1 MKNLRVIRIFLATLF
16 FVAAAAYLL
25 IGPQVHPMAV
35 SSLKVQIIPSAIAVS
50 LGAIIV
56 WLPATF
62 IFGRI
67 YCSTVCP
74 VGTLQDMMLPLR
86 RRIMRHP
93 RFRWRSAGKLRF
105 HIAIIYLV
113 ALIAGVVMVP
123 FLIEPWNIM
132 RNIAS
137 VVRLSAIEES
147 WLTLGIGGLTGICAG
162 IVTLIVLLFSGFLF
176 GREFCNTVCPIGT
189 ALGVVSNSSLY
200 RIEIDPDKCV
210 SCLKCEDI
218 CRASCVKVVSRYVD
232 NSRCVRC
239 FDCLK
244 VCENDAIRFQPGRN
258 RTATPLM
265 RKNMKA

>member
-1 MKNLRVIRIFLATLF
+1 MRNLKVIRIFLATLF
-16 FVAAAAYLL
+16 FVATVAYLFL
-25 IGPQVHPMAV
+25 GPQVHPMAV
-35 SSLKVQIIPSAIAVS
+35 SARSVQIIPSAIAVS

-62 IFGRI
+62 LFGRV

-74 VGTLQDMMLPLR
+74 VGTLQDFMLPLR
-86 RRIMRHP
+86 RRLMRHP
-93 RFRWRSAGKLRF
+93 RFRWRNAKSLRY
-105 HIAIIYLV
+105 HIAVIYLL
-113 ALIAGVVMVP
+113 ALLAGVMVVP
-123 FLIEPWNIM
+123 FVIEPWNIM

-137 VVRLSAIEES
+137 VVRLSAIQES

-162 IVTLIVLLFSGFLF
+162 IVSLVALLFAGVLF

-189 ALGVVSNSSLY
+189 GLGILSNASLY

-210 SCLKCEDI
+210 SCLECEDI

-244 VCENDAIRFQPGRN
+244 VCKHDAIRFQQGRN

-265 RKNMKA
+265 RKKMKA